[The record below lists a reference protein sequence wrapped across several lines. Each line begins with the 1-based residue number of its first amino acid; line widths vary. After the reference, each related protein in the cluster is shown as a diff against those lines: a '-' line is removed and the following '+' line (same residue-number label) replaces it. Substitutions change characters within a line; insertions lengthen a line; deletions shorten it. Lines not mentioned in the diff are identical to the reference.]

1 MSRERMQQKINHLSK
16 FSLFYWDTQFMVALC
31 RGDVVNVLHR
41 LKGSPSHPPG
51 GGGIKFW
58 AFFLEITER
67 SNFIE
72 NKKNLFPPSL
82 ACCPPK
88 SSMQGL
94 KTKRDMIQVQN
105 SQDDLTKFFLQVFAQ
120 HVVFIWMAF

>member
-51 GGGIKFW
+51 GGESNSGLFFW
-58 AFFLEITER
+58 KSLKEATSL
-67 SNFIE
+67 
-72 NKKNLFPPSL
+72 KKKLFPPSL
-82 ACCPPK
+82 ACCPSK
-88 SSMQGL
+88 SSRQGL